1 MNSYLI
7 IITFC
12 NTIAL
17 IEAFTSP
24 LQLSS
29 AHYKY
34 GRESLLLS
42 QKQKYLHVAH
52 QQNSSPSSNLNL
64 LPLSE
69 VWDISA
75 SDGSAPCSDK
85 NDDSPIIRRSTCKPF
100 SRLVPKLG
108 CELLDSNGAFR
119 ASGSTTQNDVSNN
132 YKLYLA
138 THIDDLP
145 PIAHLTI
152 EVFDAT
158 AITLSST
165 SDWSAFE
172 RAVAG
177 AVFEPAIA
185 MYNSYANAVGYIEVL
200 SGLKRRM
207 SRVVTGAN
215 ENEVEDSSHAWLSP
229 LVLPDGSLPET
240 SKAINMQSTSL
251 EDIAAQSSLI
261 LALARWL
268 PNNELEVSATVEL
281 RLQPTDAKIPFSQ
294 PWLDNLERWLVR
306 LFPFVSKG
314 SDCTESVAANT
325 SAKSKPPLRPYLC
338 NLCVS
343 SSLRNLGIGRAL
355 CRIVEA
361 IASQQWGYD
370 HIYLHV
376 DQSNDSARTL
386 YEKEGYVDVGQRW
399 NVLWARGADEI
410 GYYVKKL

>member
-1 MNSYLI
+1 MNSFPI

-12 NTIAL
+12 NIIAS

-29 AHYKY
+29 THYKY
-34 GRESLLLS
+34 ERGSLLLS
-42 QKQKYLHVAH
+42 PQQKFLHVGF
-52 QQNSSPSSNLNL
+52 QQNTSPSSQLNL
-64 LPLSE
+64 IPLSE

-75 SDGSAPCSDK
+75 V
-85 NDDSPIIRRSTCKPF
+85 DDRASSSEKSGDNPIIRRSTCEPF

-172 RAVAG
+172 KAVAG

-207 SRVVTGAN
+207 SRLITDAN
-215 ENEVEDSSHAWLSP
+215 EIEVEDSSHAWLSP
-229 LVLPDGSLPET
+229 LVLPDGSLRET
-240 SKAINMQSTSL
+240 SKAPNMQSSSL

-261 LALARWL
+261 LTLARWL

-294 PWLDNLERWLVR
+294 PWLDNLERRLVR

-314 SDCTESVAANT
+314 NESTKSVA
-325 SAKSKPPLRPYLC
+325 SAKSTPPLRPYLC

-386 YEKEGYVDVGQRW
+386 YEKEGYVDVGRRW
-399 NVLWARGADEI
+399 NVLWAGGADEI